1 MKATLIALLILIVL
15 SAIIFAPRI
24 YKDVKKKRNYAN
36 TYAIQNVGTG
46 KDIRVHNAG
55 NDEGTKIILYNHNNW
70 ECITWQLIELEDNAY
85 LLKNLYTQKTLR
97 TVSTP
102 RTGCKPVATNIRWK
116 SFSILGVHQT
126 AE

>member
-1 MKATLIALLILIVL
+1 MKATLSALLILIVL

-85 LLKNLYTQKTLR
+85 LLKNLYTQKTFEPSAPPPNR
-97 TVSTP
+97 V
-102 RTGCKPVATNIRWK
+102 
-116 SFSILGVHQT
+116 
-126 AE
+126 

>member
-55 NDEGTKIILYNHNNW
+55 NDNGTKIILYNHNNW

-85 LLKNLYTQKTLR
+85 LLKNLYTQKTFEPSAPPPNR
-97 TVSTP
+97 V
-102 RTGCKPVATNIRWK
+102 
-116 SFSILGVHQT
+116 
-126 AE
+126 

>member
-55 NDEGTKIILYNHNNW
+55 NDNGTKIILYNHNNW

-85 LLKNLYTQKTLR
+85 LLKNLYTQKPSNR
-97 TVSTP
+97 QHP

>member
-15 SAIIFAPRI
+15 STIIFAPRI

-55 NDEGTKIILYNHNNW
+55 NDDGTKIILYNHNNW

-85 LLKNLYTQKTLR
+85 LLKNIYTQKKLR
-97 TVSTP
+97 TVSN
-102 RTGCKPVATNIRWK
+102 TGTGYKPVATNIRWK
-116 SFSILGVHQT
+116 SFSILGAHQT

>member
-1 MKATLIALLILIVL
+1 MKATLITLLILIVL
-15 SAIIFAPRI
+15 LAIIFAPRI

-55 NDEGTKIILYNHNNW
+55 NDDGTKIILYNHNNW

-85 LLKNLYTQKTLR
+85 LLKNLYLR

-116 SFSILGVHQT
+116 SFSILGAHQT